1 MTYIVLVLE
10 ADGLQALGNL
20 GGVAI
25 VLGLSIN
32 VSIHTS

>member
-20 GGVAI
+20 GGAVI

-32 VSIHTS
+32 VSVYTS